1 MYKIRRTERPESL
14 ICLISIIPL
23 FLANAST
30 HFSQLNFF
38 CFVNFLSLEFNFNR
52 DGPPCQGKPVTQVH
66 RANKQVRAF
75 SVTNFFIFVLRVTWC
90 VFDGMRSVNLPK
102 EPVDCQETCRVASKE
117 TCTNRILKLWLVE
130 LLEHYCSLS
139 GRLNSDSIK
148 DEVKLISLAWTTQ
161 ILVVDKQR
169 VINAHQGDIICLMF
183 NIQMFTFSK
192 TIAIKINARSK
203 VISTLPSPTTTQTKK
218 PTKSLYDHATK
229 KLLK

>member
-1 MYKIRRTERPESL
+1 M
-14 ICLISIIPL
+14 
-23 FLANAST
+23 
-30 HFSQLNFF
+30 
-38 CFVNFLSLEFNFNR
+38 
-52 DGPPCQGKPVTQVH
+52 
-66 RANKQVRAF
+66 
-75 SVTNFFIFVLRVTWC
+75 RVTWC

-218 PTKSLYDHATK
+218 ADQELRWSRDKEII
-229 KLLK
+229 